1 VFFPAR
7 SPVRRL
13 DKIQSG
19 VVTRPVVVIRQGWV
33 LGAAALL
40 VFAGVAVG
48 VHFWRVQRPPAPSAA
63 RLPASVR
70 ALLQPFRKDSLDLRV
85 GARQELNY
93 RVGMQAGATL
103 IYAWSTGY
111 GRAGEALVCE
121 FAGRQIEASEAHSG
135 FVAQS
140 AGWYRWR
147 WKNQNSHSVTIHFK
161 LSGAYEPESVPP
173 VSMPYDK

>member
-1 VFFPAR
+1 MV
-7 SPVRRL
+7 
-13 DKIQSG
+13 
-19 VVTRPVVVIRQGWV
+19 
-33 LGAAALL
+33 GAAALL
-40 VFAGVAVG
+40 VFAIWMG

-70 ALLQPFRKDSLDLRV
+70 ALLLPFRKDSLDLTV

-103 IYAWSTGY
+103 IYAWSTAPG
-111 GRAGEALVCE
+111 GGAGGEALVCE
-121 FAGRQIEASEAHSG
+121 FAGRQIQASEAHSG

-147 WKNQNSHSVTIHFK
+147 WKNQNSRPVTIHLK

-173 VSMPYDK
+173 VSMPYDR